1 MLVYIHHNGTFDVGA
16 NGNVNLVGSSF
27 AFELQGILFFMDR
40 NAPAN
45 TGNSGHRLGG
55 GGNLSLQGTIYITNC
70 LSGDTG
76 CTNPMTSTVYQ
87 NVRLRGSSGNTT
99 TIQGE
104 IIVSTLDI
112 GGSGSIKMNL
122 NAGYTIITR
131 QVALVR

>member
-1 MLVYIHHNGTFDVGA
+1 MLRPIRGTRGIGWVAGA
-16 NGNVNLVGSSF
+16 IS
-27 AFELQGILFFMDR
+27 
-40 NAPAN
+40 
-45 TGNSGHRLGG
+45 
-55 GGNLSLQGTIYITNC
+55 SLQGTIYITNC